1 MDPVSIGRVPRLQSG
16 TRKGSIEHRTPHQC
30 MSSMSSCERVNVE
43 RAPIH
48 QFPRIAIDDGEE
60 ARNHL
65 AKYGFVIF
73 RDVASSKELR
83 EAESL
88 FWAWAEAQ
96 ELGIRRDTPVTLRP
110 SCWRDLSSS
119 DSTFRSGL
127 ISQRGIGGSPFMW
140 RVRTM
145 PGVARAF
152 AAAWDV
158 GADDLLTG
166 FDSCAVTRNLWLF
179 EEHAQEQACA
189 RATAANSSTA
199 GAGVAGVDDASH
211 SWALNREKAQWFHVD
226 QHAHALPGLSTY
238 QGLLTFYPCNHA
250 TGGTV
255 LVPKSHKRFASIFS
269 AQNGNAREPASE
281 GFVAL
286 DKPGDHENFCAGAVQ
301 VSLESGDLLLWD

>member
-1 MDPVSIGRVPRLQSG
+1 
-16 TRKGSIEHRTPHQC
+16 
-30 MSSMSSCERVNVE
+30 
-43 RAPIH
+43 
-48 QFPRIAIDDGEE
+48 
-60 ARNHL
+60 
-65 AKYGFVIF
+65 
-73 RDVASSKELR
+73 
-83 EAESL
+83 
-88 FWAWAEAQ
+88 
-96 ELGIRRDTPVTLRP
+96 
-110 SCWRDLSSS
+110 
-119 DSTFRSGL
+119 
-127 ISQRGIGGSPFMW
+127 MW

-238 QGLLTFYPCNHA
+238 QGLLTFYPCNRA

-255 LVPKSHKRFASIFS
+255 LVPESHKRFASIFS
-269 AQNGNAREPASE
+269 GQNGNAREPASE

-286 DKPGDHENFCAGAVQ
+286 NKPGDRENFCAGAVQ
-301 VSLESGDLLLWD
+301 VSLQSGDLLLWDSRTVHCNQGLLRAAGPRAAMPGRESELLSRLVAFVCMIPRLAVEAAALEDPDLHARRRRYVIEGHTGPHHPALLPDPELPFWGTTMPEHACAPPPPSNTAAWALIGCDPGALEEDISVMDGGGQELEPMRQHA